1 MGEEKKNEARL
12 LFLRRARDKDVF
24 QRDASVCVCVCM
36 HTKLVRYTAFKFMRD
51 SRSLSLSL
59 SISLSRRFDSRPLDA
74 PAIEQIPIYIYIYI
88 YTTHGKCDDK
98 LTYRMTRDVV
108 SQLEFATIHD
118 RLFEC
123 K

>member
-24 QRDASVCVCVCM
+24 QRDASVCVCVCACIRNSFVIP
-36 HTKLVRYTAFKFMRD
+36 HSNLCATLA
-51 SRSLSLSL
+51 RSLSLSL
-59 SISLSRRFDSRPLDA
+59 SLSLDASTLAPSTLRPLNK
-74 PAIEQIPIYIYIYI
+74 YLYIYI